1 MTEPRIILQS
11 DHGIVLNQLSDQAV
25 EVVHRLNS
33 AGFSGEL
40 VGGCVRDLLLGK
52 QPKDFDVATNATPE
66 QVKNLFDRAVIIGRR
81 FRLVEVRIAREI
93 VQVATYRTAPGYSGR
108 YGRQRNF
115 SSKGKILKDNNFGDI
130 EQDAFRRDLTINSLF
145 LNPSDMTIFDYS
157 GGFKD
162 IQAGMIRVIGNP
174 TDRYQEDP
182 VRILRTIRFAAA
194 FDFEIDSE
202 SAEPIP
208 SLSRLLVDVSN
219 SRLAEEIKKLF
230 FGGNAVSVFGLLN
243 EFGVFTDLFPC
254 YSRVHGYSMDE
265 RTLQWLAGLLQE
277 MDARVQN
284 AEPLSLSYT
293 LAAILWL
300 PYSRALCRENT
311 RRNGKSFDS
320 TRLARDIV
328 NLQNRST
335 YISKVNKHQIFEI
348 WRLQRKMQQVKPGT
362 QSIVG
367 NPRFR
372 AAVRLLEHR
381 TKFDEV
387 SRKASLGWIK
397 IRDNQSVTRKR
408 HKRRRYRPRPT
419 VET

>member
-1 MTEPRIILQS
+1 
-11 DHGIVLNQLSDQAV
+11 
-25 EVVHRLNS
+25 
-33 AGFSGEL
+33 
-40 VGGCVRDLLLGK
+40 
-52 QPKDFDVATNATPE
+52 
-66 QVKNLFDRAVIIGRR
+66 
-81 FRLVEVRIAREI
+81 
-93 VQVATYRTAPGYSGR
+93 
-108 YGRQRNF
+108 
-115 SSKGKILKDNNFGDI
+115 
-130 EQDAFRRDLTINSLF
+130 
-145 LNPSDMTIFDYS
+145 
-157 GGFKD
+157 
-162 IQAGMIRVIGNP
+162 
-174 TDRYQEDP
+174 
-182 VRILRTIRFAAA
+182 
-194 FDFEIDSE
+194 
-202 SAEPIP
+202 
-208 SLSRLLVDVSN
+208 
-219 SRLAEEIKKLF
+219 
-230 FGGNAVSVFGLLN
+230 
-243 EFGVFTDLFPC
+243 
-254 YSRVHGYSMDE
+254 MDE

-300 PYSRALCRENT
+300 PYSRALGRENT

-381 TKFDEV
+381 IKFDEV
-387 SRKASLGWIK
+387 GRKASLGWIK